1 MITRVQ
7 VVYWRDIPAQV
18 KARSGDSKASRPL
31 SDRFQHAI
39 DQAAMIAGMAGTD
52 DYLSAWRTSDWEER
66 DGTADEA
73 AQAACSDLEREYPE
87 ARLRKLAV
95 GGGLES

>member
-1 MITRVQ
+1 MSTRVQ

-18 KARSGDSKASRPL
+18 KAREGKVKASRPL

-52 DYLSAWRTSDWEER
+52 DYLGGWRTSDWQER
-66 DGTADEA
+66 DESAEDA
-73 AQAACSDLEREYPE
+73 AQAICTALEQEYTD